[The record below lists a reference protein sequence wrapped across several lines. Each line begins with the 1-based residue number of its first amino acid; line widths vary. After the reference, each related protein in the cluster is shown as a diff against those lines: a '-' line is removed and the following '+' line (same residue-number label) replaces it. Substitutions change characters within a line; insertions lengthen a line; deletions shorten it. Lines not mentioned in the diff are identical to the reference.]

1 MWERKVSGVDM
12 GKEFD
17 VLIQGGTVFDGS
29 GNPGRRADVA
39 VRGDK
44 VALVEDSL
52 EGRSA
57 GKVIDARGL
66 VVAPGFIDPHSH
78 TDVELLVNPKAESK
92 IRQGVTTE
100 IGGNCGFTAFPLSP
114 LNIEKTRHYLKEKY
128 DFDLNWADVDTF
140 FRRLEVCGM
149 AVNYATLLGHGNV
162 RGAVLGMEDRCAT
175 AEEIARMRLVVRKH
189 LEAGVF
195 GLSSGLIYTPGCYA
209 EAEEIIELCRE
220 VAQFNGI
227 YATHMRNE
235 SDFLIE
241 AVEESIRVARESH
254 VSLQISHIK
263 LAYPRNWPKVHEV
276 LSRISQVAQEGIKIM
291 ADRYPYI
298 ATSTFLSVLMPP
310 WLRQGSTE
318 DYLKRLG
325 DPRYDAMIQEY
336 FEEQEARI
344 GSWES
349 IRISSVV
356 TDQNR
361 RFIGKTI
368 EEAARS
374 EGKKP
379 YLLIRD
385 LLIAEK
391 DQVEM
396 INFSLNEDSFR
407 QIIVHP
413 LVVIGSDGWALA
425 PYGVLGRSRPHP
437 RSYGSFPRILG
448 RYVREEKIMTLGQAI
463 QKMTSQTASKFG
475 IPLRGW
481 LREGFFADLV
491 VFDPERVSDRATW
504 EDPHR
509 YPEGIPYVLVNGEVV
524 IDEGEHTGRLPGRIL
539 KKEKP
544 IRLVY

>member
-1 MWERKVSGVDM
+1 M
-12 GKEFD
+12 GKDFD
-17 VLIQGGTVFDGS
+17 VVIYGGTVFDGS
-29 GNPGRRADVA
+29 GNSGRRADVA
-39 VRGDK
+39 VRGDRI
-44 VALVEDSL
+44 ALVEESL
-52 EGRSA
+52 DGRSA
-57 GKVIDARGL
+57 GRVIDARGL
-66 VVAPGFIDPHSH
+66 AVAPGFIDPHSH
-78 TDVELLVNPKAESK
+78 TDVELLVNPRAESK

-100 IGGNCGFTAFPLSP
+100 IGGNCGFTVFPLSP
-114 LNIEKTRHYLKEKY
+114 LNVEKSRQYLKDKY
-128 DFDLNWADVDTF
+128 DFNLSWEDVDTF
-140 FRRLEVCGM
+140 FRRLEARGM

-175 AEEIARMRLVVRKH
+175 EEEIERMRLVVRKH
-189 LEAGVF
+189 MEAGVF
-195 GLSSGLIYTPGCYA
+195 GLSSGLIYTPGCFA
-209 EAEEIIELCRE
+209 GPEEIIALCRE

-241 AVEESIRVARESH
+241 AVEESIHVARESK
-254 VSLQISHIK
+254 VSLQISHVK
-263 LAYPRNWPKVHEV
+263 LAYPRNWPKVHQV
-276 LSRISQVAQEGIKIM
+276 LSRISQVAQEGVKIM

-318 DYLKRLG
+318 DYLKRLK
-325 DPRYDAMIQEY
+325 DPQYDAMIQEY
-336 FEEQEARI
+336 VEDQEARI
-344 GSWES
+344 GSWKNV
-349 IRISSVV
+349 RISSVV
-356 TDQNR
+356 TDENR
-361 RFIGKTI
+361 QFIGRTI
-368 EEAARS
+368 EEAAMALGR
-374 EGKKP
+374 KP

-385 LLIAEK
+385 LLITEK

-437 RSYGSFPRILG
+437 RSFGTFPRILG
-448 RYVREEKIMTLGQAI
+448 RYVREENILTLGQAI
-463 QKMTSQTASKFG
+463 RKMTSLTASKFG

-504 EDPHR
+504 EDPHQ
-509 YPEGIPYVLVNGEVV
+509 YPEGIPWVIVNGEIV
-524 IDEGEHTGRLPGRIL
+524 IDEGEHTGKLPGRIL
-539 KKEKP
+539 RKEKP
-544 IRLVY
+544 VRLVY

>member
-1 MWERKVSGVDM
+1 
-12 GKEFD
+12 
-17 VLIQGGTVFDGS
+17 
-29 GNPGRRADVA
+29 
-39 VRGDK
+39 
-44 VALVEDSL
+44 
-52 EGRSA
+52 
-57 GKVIDARGL
+57 
-66 VVAPGFIDPHSH
+66 
-78 TDVELLVNPKAESK
+78 
-92 IRQGVTTE
+92 
-100 IGGNCGFTAFPLSP
+100 
-114 LNIEKTRHYLKEKY
+114 
-128 DFDLNWADVDTF
+128 
-140 FRRLEVCGM
+140 
-149 AVNYATLLGHGNV
+149 
-162 RGAVLGMEDRCAT
+162 MEDRCAT
-175 AEEIARMRLVVRKH
+175 AEEIERMRLVVRKH

-448 RYVREEKIMTLGQAI
+448 RYVREEKIMP
-463 QKMTSQTASKFG
+463 S
-475 IPLRGW
+475 
-481 LREGFFADLV
+481 
-491 VFDPERVSDRATW
+491 
-504 EDPHR
+504 
-509 YPEGIPYVLVNGEVV
+509 
-524 IDEGEHTGRLPGRIL
+524 GRPSR
-539 KKEKP
+539 
-544 IRLVY
+544 R